1 MNELI
6 NEINSLLRSKTDKGY
21 AAIFN
26 DEHALLAATKKTY
39 SAGYRRF
46 ETLSPFP
53 IHGMDDAM
61 GLKRSPVPW
70 FTFIFGLIGLAF
82 GTTLQWWMSAVSWPI
97 NVGGKPM
104 FSLPAFIPIIFE
116 LTVLFAALSS
126 VAGMLWLCG
135 LPKVDPPVIHPDLT
149 SHKFALFIPENDHGY
164 EESKVKEHLKSL
176 GATEI
181 IKAEL

>member
-6 NEINSLLRSKTDKGY
+6 NEINTLLRSKTDKGV
-21 AAIFN
+21 AAIFD
-26 DEHALLAATKKTY
+26 DEHALLAAAQKAY
-39 SAGYRRF
+39 ASGYRKF
-46 ETLSPFP
+46 ETLSPYP

-70 FTFIFGLIGLAF
+70 FTFVFGLIGLTV

-104 FSLPAFIPIIFE
+104 FSLPAFVPIIFE
-116 LTVLFAALSS
+116 LTVLHAALCS

-135 LPKVDPPVIHPDLT
+135 LPKVDPPIIHPDIT
-149 SHKFALFIPENDHGY
+149 SHKFCLFIPENDQGY
-164 EESKVKEHLKSL
+164 DEAKAREFLKGL